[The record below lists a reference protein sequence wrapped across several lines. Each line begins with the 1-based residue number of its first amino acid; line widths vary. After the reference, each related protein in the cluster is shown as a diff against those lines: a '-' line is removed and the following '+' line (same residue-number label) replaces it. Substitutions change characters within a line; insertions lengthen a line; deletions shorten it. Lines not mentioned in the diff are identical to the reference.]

1 MALGDEHPEQPI
13 GRNNK
18 RLTTALLAAM
28 VAVGGGLGAK
38 TFIQKYLD
46 TPTAEQTPKIN
57 LYTPPDTARRTFK
70 TGYASEPQPA
80 PIKPEPT
87 PAPIQPVTPIQAPPS
102 RPAPAAAKAAAAPP
116 KPLLPGFVG
125 QMAPEVPNRK
135 SLAAAPIPTGGQSA
149 DYRPGTSDG
158 RDRLDED
165 AVQGL
170 SATKNRWLVGAGTQ
184 GQDFVTAPFSPP
196 ISNTMIQAG
205 TIIPAITQTAI
216 NSDLPGDVVA
226 MIQVPVCDTPTG
238 ERMLIPPSTK
248 LYGRYADQLAFAQS
262 RAQVAWVRILFPDG
276 SSQNIGSM
284 PGTDASGA
292 SGIEADVDTH
302 PWGMAGAIGGAAL
315 FSIVGQT
322 GQLVSATEG
331 GGGTTNVGILSAG
344 VSGAGDTTRSIGSE
358 MVRKQLDRPRTLTVE
373 PGSTINLMLNKD
385 LALPAYHGWECRA

>member
-1 MALGDEHPEQPI
+1 MAFGDEHPEQPL

-18 RLTTALLAAM
+18 RITTALLAAM

-38 TFIQKYLD
+38 AFIQKYLD
-46 TPTAEQTPKIN
+46 TPAPPAEPNIN
-57 LYTPPDTARRTFK
+57 LYTPANTGHRSYK
-70 TGYASEPQPA
+70 TGYAAEPQPE
-80 PIKPEPT
+80 PNKPP
-87 PAPIQPVTPIQAPPS
+87 PPSPPSPPVTLAQALPS
-102 RPAPAAAKAAAAPP
+102 RPATPAAQPAPVQP

-125 QMAPEVPNRK
+125 QMAPEVPVRK
-135 SLAAAPIPTGGQSA
+135 SPPPAPIPAGGPGA

-184 GQDFVTAPFSPP
+184 GQDFVTQPFSPP
-196 ISNTMIQAG
+196 IASSMIQAG

-216 NSDLPGDVVA
+216 DSDLPGDVVA

-238 ERMLIPPSTK
+238 ERLLIPPSTK

-292 SGIEADVDTH
+292 AGIEADVDTH
-302 PWGMAGAIGGAAL
+302 PWGMAGAIGASAL

-322 GQLVSATEG
+322 GQILSATEG
-331 GGGTTNVGILSAG
+331 GGGTTNVGILG
-344 VSGAGDTTRSIGSE
+344 VGAAGAGETTRSIGAE
-358 MVRKQLDRPRTLTVE
+358 MIRKQLDRPRTLTVA
-373 PGSTINLMLNKD
+373 PGSTINLMLSKD
-385 LALPAYHGWECRA
+385 LALPVYHGRECRA

>member
-1 MALGDEHPEQPI
+1 MIAGAGGNITLSVGLDGVLLVDTGSAQMTDKVLGEI
-13 GRNNK
+13 R
-18 RLTTALLAAM
+18 RLQRE
-28 VAVGGGLGAK
+28 VGLR
-38 TFIQKYLD
+38 Y
-46 TPTAEQTPKIN
+46 
-57 LYTPPDTARRTFK
+57 
-70 TGYASEPQPA
+70 
-80 PIKPEPT
+80 EPT
-87 PAPIQPVTPIQAPPS
+87 LAFGAETRSTLESEQAAP
-102 RPAPAAAKAAAAPP
+102 APP

-125 QMAPEVPNRK
+125 QMAPEVPGHK
-135 SLAAAPIPTGGQSA
+135 SLAVAPIPAGGQSA
-149 DYRPGTSDG
+149 DYRPGTNDG

-170 SATKNRWLVGAGTQ
+170 SASKNRWLVGAGTQ
-184 GQDFVTAPFSPP
+184 GQDFVTTPFSPP
-196 ISNTMIQAG
+196 ISSNMIQAG
-205 TIIPAITQTAI
+205 TIIPAVTQTAI

-226 MIQVPVCDTPTG
+226 MIQGPVCNTPTG
-238 ERMLIPPSTK
+238 EHMLIPPSTK

-302 PWGMAGAIGGAAL
+302 PWGMAGAIAGAGL

-322 GQLVSATEG
+322 GQILSATEG
-331 GGGTTNVGILSAG
+331 GGGTTNVGIL
-344 VSGAGDTTRSIGSE
+344 GAGAAGAGETTKSIGSQ
-358 MVRKQLDRPRTLTVE
+358 MIRKQLNRPRTLTID

>member
-1 MALGDEHPEQPI
+1 MAFGDEHPEQPI

-18 RLTTALLAAM
+18 RITTVLLAAM

-38 TFIQKYLD
+38 AFVERYVDQ
-46 TPTAEQTPKIN
+46 PAPEQTPKIN

-70 TGYASEPQPA
+70 TGYAAAPQPE
-80 PIKPEPT
+80 PVKPEPA
-87 PAPIQPVTPIQAPPS
+87 PAPIQPLTLVQAIAPKPA
-102 RPAPAAAKAAAAPP
+102 APAATAAAAPP

-125 QMAPEVPNRK
+125 QMAPEVPNRT
-135 SLAAAPIPTGGQSA
+135 SPAAAPIPSGGQSV

-196 ISNTMIQAG
+196 ISSTMIQAG

-238 ERMLIPPSTK
+238 ERMLIPPSTR
-248 LYGRYADQLAFAQS
+248 LYGRYADQLAFAQG
-262 RAQVAWVRILFPDG
+262 RAQVAWIRILFPDG
-276 SSQNIGSM
+276 SSQNIGAM

-292 SGIEADVDTH
+292 SGIEGEVDTH

-331 GGGTTNVGILSAG
+331 GGGTTNVGIL
-344 VSGAGDTTRSIGSE
+344 GAGASGRATPPRASA
-358 MVRKQLDRPRTLTVE
+358 RK
-373 PGSTINLMLNKD
+373 
-385 LALPAYHGWECRA
+385 